1 MAGAAQMSVMNW
13 IGLILAIALGLYLL
27 AALLFPEKFE

>member
-1 MAGAAQMSVMNW
+1 MSVMNW
-13 IGLILAIALGLYLL
+13 IGLAATVALCVYLL